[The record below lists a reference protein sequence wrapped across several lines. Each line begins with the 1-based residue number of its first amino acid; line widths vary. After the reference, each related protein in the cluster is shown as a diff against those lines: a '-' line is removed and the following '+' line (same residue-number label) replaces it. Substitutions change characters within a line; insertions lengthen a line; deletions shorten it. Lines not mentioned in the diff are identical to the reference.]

1 MPELRYTSVV
11 SACFSVFHP
20 PPAAPAAAAGA
31 WLLAAVYVRGGAV
44 SGCSSMVGQRRC
56 DTDWTKFKDAAQSSS
71 TPHMAGI
78 ELRPSPPCLLCKD
91 CFLFLCINKHRPMHR
106 ISRTLHLR
114 DLRAR
119 WVASLSTGSGCGVM
133 CVPHIGWWWTGEAA
147 FWFTQSSGAAAAAA
161 GGLLWSHNR
170 SITKESHVGCR
181 GEWRHRLKS

>member
-1 MPELRYTSVV
+1 MPGLRYTSVV
-11 SACFSVFHP
+11 SACLSVFH
-20 PPAAPAAAAGA
+20 PPAAPAAVA

-78 ELRPSPPCLLCKD
+78 EVRPSQRLSTVPLMQG
-91 CFLFLCINKHRPMHR
+91 LFSFSMRKQTPPMHR
-106 ISRTLHLR
+106 IFRTLHLR

-147 FWFTQSSGAAAAAA
+147 FWFTQSSGAAVAA